1 MTSNDPT
8 DSGPENVKS
17 AVARQSIVALTTVG
31 LLVLIFAVCLIS
43 AVQLLAPRDMPFGIT
58 EASPVVDAVQQ
69 EYSLDLKTYSTEAD
83 LMDAAARGDIYGGYV
98 VGSSTDLL
106 VTVPAKSFFGEV
118 YVSAGFKEAAKTESR
133 TFTTTPVAPLPTADR
148 TGALVGL
155 LLLPTLVGGYMIAS
169 LMFSASQIAAA
180 RGRIAIVFAFAAA
193 VALITGIAAGPLIG
207 AFPTSHLWTLV
218 PCFFL
223 VTAVVGLSAVA
234 IQAVVGKLGSL
245 VVALLFII
253 IGGAGA
259 GGGGVALLPTY
270 WQYIGALFPPRHAIE
285 LYRNVRYFDGNNIV
299 TPIAVLVAYGLVS
312 LVVIIAMTRRATP
325 ASEPTTHD
333 DAVAAGPDSSR
344 PERRRLVPKDLIAPV
359 AFSLILT
366 TLFAVNYMSSGHEP
380 IANDMP
386 FGVVG
391 PIELAEA
398 AQGDLF
404 DLDITQYD
412 DQDAATQ
419 AMDRGEI
426 YGALITSDSSTELM
440 VVNTISDI
448 SPLDIAGNF
457 EKAAESAG
465 ETISVKAYAPTPL
478 APKDPFAL
486 VPATLLVVLLIG
498 GYMSAAL
505 LTTSV
510 GSASAR
516 WRGIWLAGFSVVTGL
531 VLNLVTTFWLDGFP
545 EDSFW
550 VAWPI
555 LSLIILSVAL
565 FAAVMRRVLGPAGI
579 VVTLIVIL
587 QFGNPSSG
595 GSNGAAYLTPFWDGI
610 GPFLPPRNAFL
621 LLRNTLYF
629 DGNGIAQP
637 LFVLLAYAIIGAAV
651 LGFLDWYRSPELSVP
666 GLHSDDAT
674 QAAGVAIPVGPLP

>member
-1 MTSNDPT
+1 MTDSPPT
-8 DSGPENVKS
+8 DSATDTTKS
-17 AVARQSIVALTTVG
+17 AVARQSIVALATVG
-31 LLVLIFAVCLIS
+31 LLVLIFAVCLVS

-58 EASPVVDAVQQ
+58 ESSPVVDAVQQ
-69 EYSLDLKTYSTEAD
+69 EYSLDLTTYSSEAD

-118 YVSAGFKEAAKTESR
+118 YVSAGFKEAAKSESR
-133 TFTTTPVAPLPTADR
+133 TYTTTPVAPLPTTDR

-169 LMFSASQIAAA
+169 LMFSTSQVAAA

-193 VALITGIAAGPLIG
+193 VALITGVAAGPLIG
-207 AFPTSHLWTLV
+207 AFPTSNLWTLI

-234 IQAVVGKLGSL
+234 IQALVGKLGSL

-259 GGGGVALLPTY
+259 GGTGVALLPTY

-285 LYRNVRYFDGNNIV
+285 LYRNVRYFDGNNIG
-299 TPIAVLVAYGLVS
+299 TPIAVLLAYGVVS
-312 LVVIIAMTRRATP
+312 LVVIVAMTRRSTP
-325 ASEPTTHD
+325 TSEP
-333 DAVAAGPDSSR
+333 APAGADGVSGQH
-344 PERRRLVPKDLIAPV
+344 ERRRLVPKNLIAPV

-391 PIELAEA
+391 PTELADA

-412 DQDAATQ
+412 DQSAATE

-457 EKAAESAG
+457 EKAASASG

-478 APKDPFAL
+478 AAKDPFAL

-516 WRGIWLAGFSVVTGL
+516 WRGVWLAGFSVVTGL
-531 VLNLVTTFWLDGFP
+531 VLDIVTTFWLDGFP

-555 LSLIILSVAL
+555 LSLIILVVAL
-565 FAAVMRRVLGPAGI
+565 FAAVMRRLLGPAGI

-595 GSNGAAYLTPFWDGI
+595 GSNGAAYLTPFWNEL

-629 DGNGIAQP
+629 DANGITQP

-666 GLHSDDAT
+666 GLRSDDAA
-674 QAAGVAIPVGPLP
+674 QAAGVAIPIGPLP

>member
-1 MTSNDPT
+1 MTS
-8 DSGPENVKS
+8 ENSSDGETGNVGSEVAKKS
-17 AVARQSIVALTTVG
+17 VVALATVG
-31 LLVLIFAVCLIS
+31 LLVLIFGVCLVS
-43 AVQLLAPRDMPFGIT
+43 AVQLLAPRDMPFGVT
-58 EASPVVDAVQQ
+58 ASSPVVDAVQQ
-69 EYSLDLKTYSTEAD
+69 EYSLDITTYSSEAD
-83 LMDAAARGDIYGGYV
+83 LMAAAERGDIYGGYI
-98 VGSSTDLL
+98 VGTSSDTL

-118 YVSAGFKEAAKTESR
+118 YVSAGFEEAAKTENRS
-133 TFTTTPVAPLPTADR
+133 FTTTPVAPLPTADR

-169 LMFSASQIAAA
+169 LMFSTSQIAAA
-180 RGRIAIVFAFAAA
+180 PGRIGIVFAFAVV
-193 VALITGIAAGPLIG
+193 VALITGITAGPMIG
-207 AFPTSHLWTLV
+207 AFPTSNLWTLV

-234 IQAVVGKLGSL
+234 IQALVGKLGSL

-259 GGGGVALLPTY
+259 GGTGVALLPTY

-285 LYRNVRYFDGNNIV
+285 LYRNVRYFDGNNIG
-299 TPIAVLVAYGLVS
+299 TPIAVLLAYGLVS
-312 LVVIIAMTRRATP
+312 LVVIVAVTRRSGL
-325 ASEPTTHD
+325 ASEPTPAD
-333 DAVAAGPDSSR
+333 DAVESDGESAR
-344 PERRRLVPKDLIAPV
+344 HERRRLVPKDLIAPV

-391 PIELAEA
+391 PTELAEA

-404 DLDITQYD
+404 DLDVIQYD

-426 YGALITSDSSTELM
+426 YGALITSDSSTDLM

-457 EKAAESAG
+457 EKAAASAG

-505 LTTSV
+505 LTTAV

-516 WRGIWLAGFSVVTGL
+516 WRGAWLAGFAVITGL
-531 VLNLVTTFWLDGFP
+531 LLDIVTTYWLDGFP

-555 LSLIILSVAL
+555 LSLIILVVAL
-565 FAAVMRRVLGPAGI
+565 FAAVMRRLLGPAGI

-637 LFVLLAYAIIGAAV
+637 LFVLLAYAIIGAVV
-651 LGFLDWYRSPELSVP
+651 LGFLDWYRSPGLSVP
-666 GLHSDDAT
+666 GLDGDDAA